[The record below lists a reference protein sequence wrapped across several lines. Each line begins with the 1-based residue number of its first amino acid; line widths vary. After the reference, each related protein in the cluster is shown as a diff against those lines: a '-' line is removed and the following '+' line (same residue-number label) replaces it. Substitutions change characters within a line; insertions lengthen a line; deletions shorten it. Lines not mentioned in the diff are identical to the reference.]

1 MVGMLI
7 NTGYELLEKFD
18 TMRVTDLHVPLLILV
33 CVDLHILSSRIGQA
47 RSSPV
52 NILEYFWQEL
62 VVSYRLE
69 VLCRETLERRQSID
83 IVR

>member
-7 NTGYELLEKFD
+7 DTGYELLEKLD

-33 CVDLHILSSRIGQA
+33 CVDLYILCSRIGQTS
-47 RSSPV
+47 SSPV

-62 VVSYRLE
+62 VVLYRLE
-69 VLCRETLERRQSID
+69 VLCRETLEVRQSID